1 MVSSGG
7 ITTLAS
13 ERLEEVTSLVS
24 SIRTMLREVHASGR
38 DVRTQASSLRSAVD
52 ELRGVFPW
60 GHFLGH
66 PTSDTLVEAPV
77 WLVGRGRG
85 APRGR
90 GSARGRARGRGPVP
104 HFRGEGS
111 YRG

>member
-13 ERLEEVTSLVS
+13 ERLEEVSSLVS
-24 SIRTMLREVHASGR
+24 TIRTMLREVHACGHN
-38 DVRTQASSLRSAVD
+38 VRMQASSLRSAVD

-60 GHFLGH
+60 GHFLGR

-77 WLVGRGRG
+77 WPVGRERG
-85 APRGR
+85 ALRGR
-90 GSARGRARGRGPVP
+90 GSARGRARGCGPAP
-104 HFRGEGS
+104 YFRGEGS
-111 YRG
+111 YRD